1 MPRPVVTDSILLGSY
16 DRNVRGDL
24 PKERKY
30 GSISTSVG
38 RRKKIWRK
46 PNMAYARTEISASI
60 FFFSSAA
67 SCFSFFHYIY
77 LHLASALCSIALS
90 DIFPSVFFDLYRFL
104 GDLFILLFFILFSLF
119 SLQCAQTLMFNFA
132 DLPKGCFYF

>member
-1 MPRPVVTDSILLGSY
+1 MVQYQRRSAREKNLAKAKHGIRQN
-16 DRNVRGDL
+16 RNL
-24 PKERKY
+24 CIY
-30 GSISTSVG
+30 
-38 RRKKIWRK
+38 
-46 PNMAYARTEISASI
+46 
-60 FFFSSAA
+60 FFSPLPRLA
-67 SCFSFFHYIY
+67 SPSFHYIY

-119 SLQCAQTLMFNFA
+119 SLRCAQTLMFNFA